1 MWGGS
6 EMLNYILL
14 YKIRK
19 IVKKLLKDKIED
31 DELATTPRS
40 CIGCLADEISW
51 EVYYLVKEKG
61 DDKPE

>member
-1 MWGGS
+1 MGGGR
-6 EMLNYILL
+6 EMVNYILL

-19 IVKKLLKDKIED
+19 IVKKLLKDKIAD

-51 EVYYLVKEKG
+51 EIYYLIREKDG
-61 DDKPE
+61 DRPE

>member
-1 MWGGS
+1 MV
-6 EMLNYILL
+6 NYILL

-31 DELATTPRS
+31 DELATTPKS

-61 DDKPE
+61 GDQAD